1 LNEPGAAA
9 SLRAKKRRWIGCFV
23 PRYDFSAPRLFVEEA
38 LAAQREFELG
48 SPQTNYLLSVLRMR
62 PGDRILAFNGRD
74 GEWLAEI
81 RNASK
86 RSAGLLVL
94 TQTRAQESGPDID
107 YYFAPLKHAR
117 LDYMVQKAVEMGA
130 RRLVPVL
137 TKRTQVSR
145 LNLARMRANAIEA
158 AEQCG
163 ILAVPEVMPETRL
176 SSYLAQRSPDR
187 LLIFCDEDAEVAD
200 PVAALRDAKLKLGD
214 VPALALLIG
223 PEGGFDPSER
233 EALVAAAN
241 VLPISLGP
249 RILRAD
255 TAAVAGLALLQ
266 AVLGDWSG
274 AQPRTTMSP

>member
-1 LNEPGAAA
+1 M
-9 SLRAKKRRWIGCFV
+9 
-23 PRYDFSAPRLFVEEA
+23 PRYDFSAQRLFVEGV
-38 LAAQREFELG
+38 LAARGEFELG
-48 SPQTNYLLSVLRMR
+48 QPQTHYLFSVLRMR
-62 PGDRILAFNGRD
+62 LGDRILVFNGRD

-86 RSAGLLVL
+86 RSAGLLVVE
-94 TQTRAQESGPDID
+94 QIRKQESGPDID
-107 YYFAPLKHAR
+107 YCFAPLKHAR

-130 RRLVPVL
+130 RRLIPVL

-163 ILAVPEVMPETRL
+163 ILAVPEIMPEMSL
-176 SSYLAQRSPDR
+176 SSYLAERSAAR
-187 LLIFCDEDAEVAD
+187 LLIFCDEEAEVAD
-200 PVAALRDAKLKLGD
+200 PIAALRDRKRE
-214 VPALALLIG
+214 PANAGAFALLIG

-233 EALVAAAN
+233 EALVAAEN

-266 AVLGDWSG
+266 AVLGDWNG